1 VAIAVIA
8 AIAIAAIAIAA
19 IALTGVSVLSVSDWH
34 ARKDRIKSPLPAD
47 RAL

>member
-1 VAIAVIA
+1 MAVIAVIA
-8 AIAIAAIAIAA
+8 AIA

-34 ARKDRIKSPLPAD
+34 ARKDRIKSPLPTD